1 MVFDQ
6 EARLYSADVREEIA
20 RAKRVNN
27 GNYISFTVRGIR
39 WNWRGPGT
47 GELSFKQILEG
58 RKGTAYVDS
67 QTWVIS

>member
-1 MVFDQ
+1 MVSDQ

-20 RAKRVNN
+20 RAKRANN
-27 GNYISFTVRGIR
+27 GNYASVTVKGIR
-39 WNWRGPGT
+39 WTWRGPGT

-58 RKGTAYVDS
+58 RKGTACVDS